1 MNKHNP
7 GGKLPPGT
15 KNSQNR
21 VLLPQ
26 SRYYNPEV
34 GRFISADVLL
44 STGQGVIGHNAYAY
58 CLNNPVNMGDHDGN
72 WPKWIEDTAN
82 WVKDNIVQPIRKVF
96 CALKQSNVPKASSHD
111 ANRRPNTG
119 EPGSTYTAPNG
130 YSRTYG
136 ADGKPE
142 HDYDHNDHGRSDKHP
157 HDSKGGHHHD
167 WKNGV
172 RGSAYTFSWG
182 TVAGAALVTVSVI
195 GIIVV
200 AADDVTG
207 IGVADDF
214 LLGPLG
220 AGIGEGLALILG

>member
-1 MNKHNP
+1 MQIGDP
-7 GGKLPPGT
+7 TPESPEALTLPLTVIQELMG
-15 KNSQNR
+15 QMVNR
-21 VLLPQ
+21 
-26 SRYYNPEV
+26 NMITTIMTTE
-34 GRFISADVLL
+34 GRINIP
-44 STGQGVIGHNAYAY
+44 TIQR
-58 CLNNPVNMGDHDGN
+58 
-72 WPKWIEDTAN
+72 EDIIN
-82 WVKDNIVQPIRKVF
+82 
-96 CALKQSNVPKASSHD
+96 
-111 ANRRPNTG
+111 
-119 EPGSTYTAPNG
+119 
-130 YSRTYG
+130 
-136 ADGKPE
+136 
-142 HDYDHNDHGRSDKHP
+142 
-157 HDSKGGHHHD
+157 D

>member
-1 MNKHNP
+1 MQIGDP
-7 GGKLPPGT
+7 TPESPEALTLPLTVIQELMG
-15 KNSQNR
+15 QMVNR
-21 VLLPQ
+21 
-26 SRYYNPEV
+26 NMITTITTTE
-34 GRFISADVLL
+34 GRINIP
-44 STGQGVIGHNAYAY
+44 TIQR
-58 CLNNPVNMGDHDGN
+58 
-72 WPKWIEDTAN
+72 ED
-82 WVKDNIVQPIRKVF
+82 II
-96 CALKQSNVPKASSHD
+96 
-111 ANRRPNTG
+111 
-119 EPGSTYTAPNG
+119 Y
-130 YSRTYG
+130 
-136 ADGKPE
+136 
-142 HDYDHNDHGRSDKHP
+142 
-157 HDSKGGHHHD
+157 D

>member
-1 MNKHNP
+1 MQIGDP
-7 GGKLPPGT
+7 TPESPEALTLPLT
-15 KNSQNR
+15 
-21 VLLPQ
+21 
-26 SRYYNPEV
+26 
-34 GRFISADVLL
+34 
-44 STGQGVIGHNAYAY
+44 VIQE
-58 CLNNPVNMGDHDGN
+58 LM
-72 WPKWIEDTAN
+72 
-82 WVKDNIVQPIRKVF
+82 
-96 CALKQSNVPKASSHD
+96 
-111 ANRRPNTG
+111 
-119 EPGSTYTAPNG
+119 
-130 YSRTYG
+130 G

-142 HDYDHNDHGRSDKHP
+142 HDYDHNDHGRLDKHL

-220 AGIGEGLALILG
+220 AGIGEGLALTLG

>member
-1 MNKHNP
+1 M
-7 GGKLPPGT
+7 PGT
-15 KNSQNR
+15 YR
-21 VLLPQ
+21 CPAETGFYYLQ

-34 GRFISADVLL
+34 GRFISSDVLL
-44 STGQGVIGHNAYAY
+44 STGQGVLGHNAY
-58 CLNNPVNMGDHDGN
+58 
-72 WPKWIEDTAN
+72 AN

-111 ANRRPNTG
+111 ANRRSNTG

-130 YSRTYG
+130 DSRTYG

-142 HDYDHNDHGRSDKHP
+142 HDYDHNDHGRLDKHL

-207 IGVADDF
+207 VGVADDF